1 MTKGFKPLAEKL
13 NNFSR
18 EKNIHYKIKQLWFQV
33 FDPQIFSNVNKLF
46 SKTQTNEIY
55 LVLDCF
61 HWLVEHCCRCFLL
74 RSCFNCL
81 RSPMLNNLLN
91 ACHLVLKLVII
102 AYVLGRNAG
111 LPEMLA
117 IPLARLKSFNKF
129 EPDLINNS

>member
-1 MTKGFKPLAEKL
+1 
-13 NNFSR
+13 
-18 EKNIHYKIKQLWFQV
+18 
-33 FDPQIFSNVNKLF
+33 
-46 SKTQTNEIY
+46 
-55 LVLDCF
+55 
-61 HWLVEHCCRCFLL
+61 
-74 RSCFNCL
+74 
-81 RSPMLNNLLN
+81 MLNNLLN